1 MTNSEQLTQQEVICV
16 EEKLG
21 IHKVSLCESLSTICS
36 LFWWTVRGVYVFIFY
51 PLSNFVLPHQ
61 NTFHLVVCEDLL
73 QCLAVK
79 CLWSHRTVFVTKW
92 KQEYFMEIRSRKIL
106 RGWALLVTG
115 KAYMVW
121 RGKKKVTHTSFMSLS
136 KTNDDVP
143 EWTFPAQICEWGKFG
158 FSSCSWL
165 LGQTIW
171 RTYDSLLLFLRCYPW
186 QQVGEENI
194 HHRLS
199 LKQPSQGADWSSWRK
214 KCFWP
219 TSPVKCT
226 PITQWKQE
234 EEQMEGLPLPH
245 TSKCNLYL
253 FPFLILT
260 PSPVGCCLATLPP
273 CSTAALHFFS
283 PPLSPHGCTG
293 VGKRHDRMCSQQSA
307 GRDIA
312 SSSAL

>member
-1 MTNSEQLTQQEVICV
+1 MPCCQMFMISQN
-16 EEKLG
+16 
-21 IHKVSLCESLSTICS
+21 SLCYKVETRIFYGNKKQKDLERLSSACHRESLY
-36 LFWWTVRGVYVFIFY
+36 GV
-51 PLSNFVLPHQ
+51 
-61 NTFHLVVCEDLL
+61 
-73 QCLAVK
+73 K
-79 CLWSHRTVFVTKW
+79 
-92 KQEYFMEIRSRKIL
+92 
-106 RGWALLVTG
+106 
-115 KAYMVW
+115 
-121 RGKKKVTHTSFMSLS
+121 GKKKVTHTSFMSLS

-283 PPLSPHGCTG
+283 PP
-293 VGKRHDRMCSQQSA
+293 
-307 GRDIA
+307 
-312 SSSAL
+312 SALTAALGLGRGMTACAPSSLQAEILPLHQHSKTGRSCTRRKMRVQRTLHFLRHGELCSSCFLLHTDSGQGGYWLPIIQFFCLCGCHSVQATGILGR